1 MTNHLSRRW
10 LFLPLIFMSLMVSA
24 CQPTSGQPAADGE
37 APAEAISTAGTGA
50 LGETTS
56 TLALDDQATP
66 TLVITETAEPT
77 ATEVPE
83 NIMRVGDL
91 ELVPFAPAWFDG
103 DLATAVFVE
112 NGLLR
117 IDEPIAPYE
126 PGTNQVMGAVT
137 LASFVN
143 FDIAATFNAEGG
155 VCTGV
160 DYSCG
165 NISAI
170 NCIVFDF
177 VDFEN
182 MQSFCIDTSA
192 LFWNLVAFENGVVT
206 YGSSVQPSDAIH
218 DTGVIYHFEHPIP
231 NEIRLTLRDG
241 VLTGYINGDQVF
253 ERDGRGVEG
262 KVGAGC
268 VNEDMEEEFSNCE
281 VTLVYN
287 P

>member
-1 MTNHLSRRW
+1 MKQILRFESFVALS
-10 LFLPLIFMSLMVSA
+10 LLLAA
-24 CQPTSGQPAADGE
+24 CGSPQVTTGVAPENAAATD
-37 APAEAISTAGTGA
+37 
-50 LGETTS
+50 
-56 TLALDDQATP
+56 TLAPPVA
-66 TLVITETAEPT
+66 TETATASPEPT
-77 ATEVPE
+77 ATRIIE
-83 NIMRVGDL
+83 NLIRVGDMDFI
-91 ELVPFAPAWFDG
+91 PFAPAWFDS

-137 LASFVN
+137 LASFDN
-143 FDIAATFNAEGG
+143 FDITATFNAEGG

-160 DYSCG
+160 DYNCG
-165 NISAI
+165 NIFAS

-182 MQSFCIDTSA
+182 MQKFCIATSA
-192 LFWNLVAFENGVVT
+192 LFWNLVAFENGVVA
-206 YGSSVQPSDAIH
+206 YDSSAQRSDAIH

-231 NEIRLTLRDG
+231 NEIRLTLLDG

-253 ERDGRGVEG
+253 EREDRGVEG

>member
-1 MTNHLSRRW
+1 VTQIIEN
-10 LFLPLIFMSLMVSA
+10 LI
-24 CQPTSGQPAADGE
+24 
-37 APAEAISTAGTGA
+37 
-50 LGETTS
+50 
-56 TLALDDQATP
+56 
-66 TLVITETAEPT
+66 
-77 ATEVPE
+77 
-83 NIMRVGDL
+83 RVGDMDFI
-91 ELVPFAPAWFDG
+91 PFAPPWFDG
-103 DLATAVFVE
+103 DLSTAVFIE

-137 LASFVN
+137 LASFDN
-143 FDIAATFNAEGG
+143 FDITATFNAEGG

-160 DYSCG
+160 DYNCG
-165 NISAI
+165 NISAS

-182 MQSFCIDTSA
+182 MQKFCIATSA
-192 LFWNLVAFENGVVT
+192 LFWNLVAFENGVVA
-206 YGSSVQPSDAIH
+206 YDSSAQRSDAIH
-218 DTGVIYHFEHPIP
+218 DTGVIYHGEHPIP
-231 NEIRLTLRDG
+231 NEIRLTLLDG

-253 ERDGRGVEG
+253 EREDRGVEG